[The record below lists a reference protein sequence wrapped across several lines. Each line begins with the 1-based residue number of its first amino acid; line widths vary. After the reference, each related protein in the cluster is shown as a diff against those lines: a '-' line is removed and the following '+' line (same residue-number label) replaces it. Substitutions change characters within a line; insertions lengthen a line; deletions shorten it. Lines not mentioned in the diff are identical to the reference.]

1 MGNITSLIKDIA
13 SKDLVV
19 QTCAAKVIKVNTEEN
34 SLHSPKDAYTVNVM
48 RADGAILKNVRL
60 KASIQD
66 KEEGIIAV
74 PKEKS
79 WVLVSVIDGIE
90 TRAFVSQCS
99 EVERTFVRLKNDDKQ
114 FLEIDTTADKLAVTF
129 KATADGESE
138 TPEYNAIATIEMNSL
153 GSDTTAE
160 TAKPNIITSFYDGDG
175 KEVSKNTFTGTTQET
190 VLNTVSGDDIKERV
204 KLTLNSE
211 ETTSAELVFTDAD
224 GAEKQKLTFD
234 ETHTEISL
242 NAGNTVFN
250 LQDEESKLTITDGYE
265 AIISKDLVHFNKTGA
280 YEATITTDKV
290 NFNKGGITFEMFED
304 KFLIKNDDA
313 NLLSELEKLIDQI
326 KLITV
331 TTPVGPSGVP
341 INASMFDPIKDQL
354 GLLLK

>member
-79 WVLVSVIDGIE
+79 WVLVSVIDGVE

-129 KATADGESE
+129 KATTDAESE
-138 TPEYNAIATIEMNSL
+138 SPEYNTIATIEMNSL

-160 TAKPNIITSFYDGDG
+160 TAKPNIITSFYDVDG

-190 VLNTVSGDDIKERV
+190 VLNTINGEDVKERV
-204 KLTLNSE
+204 KLALTSE

-265 AIISKDLVHFNKTGA
+265 ATISKDLVYFNKSGA
-280 YEATITTDKV
+280 YEATIGDTTVFK
-290 NFNKGGITFEMFED
+290 KGGLTFKMDE
-304 KFLIKNDDA
+304 KFVIEAGTKNLFTELDA
-313 NLLSELEKLIDQI
+313 LTKALQAL
-326 KLITV
+326 TV
-331 TTPVGPSGVP
+331 TTPVGPSGPP
-341 INASMFDPIKDQL
+341 INISKFIDAQANLAMIL
-354 GLLLK
+354 E

>member
-19 QTCAAKVIKVNTEEN
+19 QTCAAKVIKVNHEEGD

-79 WVLVSVIDGIE
+79 WVLVSVIDGVE

-114 FLEIDTTADKLAVTF
+114 LLEIDTTADKLAVTF
-129 KATADGESE
+129 KATTDAESE

-160 TAKPNIITSFYDGDG
+160 AAKPNIITSFYDGDG
-175 KEVSKNTFTGTTQET
+175 KEVSKNTFTGTTQEI

-204 KLTLNSE
+204 KLVLTSE
-211 ETTSAELVFTDAD
+211 GTTSAELVFTDAD

-242 NAGNTVFN
+242 NAGNTIFN
-250 LQDEESKLTITDGYE
+250 LQDNDILLTTDGGGGYQA
-265 AIISKDLVHFNKTGA
+265 AIKDDNVT
-280 YEATITTDKV
+280 
-290 NFNKGGITFEMFED
+290 FNKGGDITFEMDSENLFT
-304 KFLIKNDDA
+304 IKNDKTD
-313 NLLSELEKLIDQI
+313 LKTELNTLIDAV
-326 KLITV
+326 LALTV
-331 TTPVGPSGVP
+331 TTPVGPSGTP
-341 INASMFDPIKDQL
+341 INVIDFTNSKDSIAT
-354 GLLLK
+354 LLT